1 MKLNYTNY
9 SKITALA
16 WDQLSLGKRII
27 ELILWGLT
35 RENMWKY
42 YAVLSAI
49 FAALTAILAK
59 IGIKGMNG
67 NVATAVRTVVVVF
80 IAWGIILASGEIRE
94 VKLLNRNNLI
104 FLVLSGVATGLS
116 WIFYF
121 KALETGNVSK
131 VAPIDKLSVAIAM
144 GLAFLILK
152 EPIDLKTLIGGLLI
166 LAGTI
171 VIIL

>member
-1 MKLNYTNY
+1 
-9 SKITALA
+9 
-16 WDQLSLGKRII
+16 
-27 ELILWGLT
+27 
-35 RENMWKY
+35 MWKY

-49 FAALTAILAK
+49 FAAVTAILAK
-59 IGIKGMNG
+59 IGIKGITG
-67 NVATAVRTVVVVF
+67 NVATAIRTVVVLF
-80 IAWGIILASGEIRE
+80 IAWGIILATGEIRE
-94 VKLLNRNNLI
+94 VKMLSKNNLL
-104 FLVLSGVATGLS
+104 FLALSGVATGLS

-166 LAGTI
+166 VAGTI